1 MRLLSDAM
9 FRFSGMD
16 MEAVGGG
23 GGGRGYKRPLPP
35 KKALPWSEG
44 VRDFVYGYDVFDGVE
59 KALRYKDRPVG
70 VPEGVL
76 KCFG

>member
-1 MRLLSDAM
+1 MQLLSDAM

-16 MEAVGGG
+16 MEAVVGGFCE
-23 GGGRGYKRPLPP
+23 RPLPP

-59 KALRYKDRPVG
+59 KALRYEDRPVG

-76 KCFG
+76 KYFG